1 MATPHH
7 HNSENAPWFTKQGMT
22 ARLVALHGDGIS
34 YGTIARILGN
44 EFGLPVTADQVKSKA
59 RRLMLLRHRPAEPR
73 PKLPRHKLDKARSA
87 KPRKLRNNKPP
98 MRQSYDRFR
107 PRTSIS
113 LPPPTSPLLPLLPA
127 VRLPREAWRV
137 ENLPIVALKSSEC
150 QFAYG
155 EAPYQFC
162 GRPRVDGFPYCR
174 AHLEVVYRPREEWR

>member
-7 HNSENAPWFTKQGMT
+7 HNSEDAPWFTKQGMT
-22 ARLVALHGDGIS
+22 ARLIALHSDGVS
-34 YGTIARILGN
+34 RSAIARILGN
-44 EFGLPVTADQVKSKA
+44 EFGLPVTKNQVIGKV
-59 RRLMLLRHRPAEPR
+59 RRLKLPKPPRSEPR
-73 PKLPRHKLDKARSA
+73 PKLLRQARPA

-98 MRQSYDRFR
+98 IRQSYDCFG
-107 PRTSIS
+107 PRASIP

-127 VRLPREAWRV
+127 VRLPRDAWRV